1 MSDNES
7 SSSEVLQ
14 KKRGRGHRSK
24 SNDNPSKIKKIS
36 NKFKLNKKQKL
47 KSPQINIIKP
57 KAVKKSYLYNNSQ
70 NINQNNTTDKNF
82 ADDDSEMKKEDS
94 TQENSLGQ
102 LTKNFL
108 NYIKTTGRKSIN
120 INDLVNELSVKK
132 RRIYDI
138 TNVLQ
143 GIDYLQ
149 KSGKNEIVW
158 TKTISNKAKSKKKT
172 NPPKKNNI
180 NKQKINIEELEKE
193 KNELDNDIDKFKA
206 EFNSIAKKNDFAK
219 YGYITLED
227 IRRLSIN
234 AKVDLIVIKAAKGT
248 VMNVIDK
255 NDIKQ
260 AYDSAKNLMENN
272 EMKSNDSLLNILNK
286 SNQLIFTC
294 PENIGINIYEINNGN
309 LKEIKTNQNN
319 IDFSNE
325 NNNSEIKPFD
335 NNNNN
340 PPKLFPNPI
349 HFFNKQNLGM
359 NNNSIINSNIQ
370 EKKYPSNSEKGN
382 LETTQHFF
390 TANNKQPNIGI
401 SYTSQLQKNVNY
413 NIKTHNI
420 FSNPNNINNNLK
432 EEKFSFN
439 TNMTN
444 LNKAN

>member
-7 SSSEVLQ
+7 NSSEVLQ

-24 SNDNPSKIKKIS
+24 SNDNSSKIKKIS

-57 KAVKKSYLYNNSQ
+57 KAVKKTYIYNNSQ
-70 NINQNNTTDKNF
+70 SVGQNNTTDKIF

-158 TKTISNKAKSKKKT
+158 TKTISIKAKSKKKV
-172 NPPKKNNI
+172 NAPKKNNI

-294 PENIGINIYEINNGN
+294 PENVGINIYEINNGN

-319 IDFSNE
+319 NDFSNE
-325 NNNSEIKPFD
+325 NNNSEVKIFD

-340 PPKLFPNPI
+340 PPKLFQNPI
-349 HFFNKQNLGM
+349 PFFNKQNLGV

-413 NIKTHNI
+413 NIKNHNI

>member
-7 SSSEVLQ
+7 NSSEVLQ

-24 SNDNPSKIKKIS
+24 SNDNSSKIKKIS

-57 KAVKKSYLYNNSQ
+57 KAVKKTYIYNTSQ
-70 NINQNNTTDKNF
+70 SVGQNNTTDKIF

-158 TKTISNKAKSKKKT
+158 TKTISIKAKSKKKV
-172 NPPKKNNI
+172 NAPKKNNI

-294 PENIGINIYEINNGN
+294 PENVGINIYEINNGN

-319 IDFSNE
+319 NDFSNE
-325 NNNSEIKPFD
+325 NNNSDVKIFD

-340 PPKLFPNPI
+340 PPKLFQNPI
-349 HFFNKQNLGM
+349 PFFNKQNLGV

-413 NIKTHNI
+413 NIKNHNI

>member
-7 SSSEVLQ
+7 NSSEVLK
-14 KKRGRGHRSK
+14 KKRGRDNRSK
-24 SNDNPSKIKKIS
+24 SNNKPSKIKMIS

-57 KAVKKSYLYNNSQ
+57 KAVKKAYLYNNSQ
-70 NINQNNTTDKNF
+70 NMNQNNTTDKNLV
-82 ADDDSEMKKEDS
+82 DDDSEMKKDDS

-158 TKTISNKAKSKKKT
+158 TKSISNKSKLKKKT
-172 NPPKKNNI
+172 NAPKKNNI

-193 KNELDNDIDKFKA
+193 KDELNNDIDKFKA

-227 IRRLSIN
+227 IKRLSIN

-286 SNQLIFTC
+286 SNQLIFTS

-309 LKEIKTNQNN
+309 LKEIKTNSNN
-319 IDFSNE
+319 KDLSNE
-325 NNNSEIKPFD
+325 NNNSDIKLFE

-340 PPKLFPNPI
+340 PPKLIPNPI
-349 HFFNKQNLGM
+349 NLFNKQNLGI

-390 TANNKQPNIGI
+390 KAINKQPNIGI

-413 NIKTHNI
+413 NIKNHNI

-439 TNMTN
+439 TSMANI
-444 LNKAN
+444 NKAN

>member
-7 SSSEVLQ
+7 NSSEVLR

-24 SNDNPSKIKKIS
+24 SNDNSSKIKKIS

-57 KAVKKSYLYNNSQ
+57 KAVKKTYIYNTSQ
-70 NINQNNTTDKNF
+70 SVGQNNTTDKIF

-158 TKTISNKAKSKKKT
+158 TKTISIKAKSKKKV
-172 NPPKKNNI
+172 NAPKKNNI

-294 PENIGINIYEINNGN
+294 PENVGINIYEINNGN

-319 IDFSNE
+319 NDFSNE
-325 NNNSEIKPFD
+325 NNNSEVKIFD

-340 PPKLFPNPI
+340 PPKLFQNPI
-349 HFFNKQNLGM
+349 PFFNKQNLGV

-413 NIKTHNI
+413 NIKNHNI

>member
-7 SSSEVLQ
+7 NSSEVLQ

-24 SNDNPSKIKKIS
+24 SNDNSSKIKKIS

-57 KAVKKSYLYNNSQ
+57 KAVKKTYIYNTSQ
-70 NINQNNTTDKNF
+70 SVGQNNTTDKIF

-158 TKTISNKAKSKKKT
+158 TKTISIKAKSKKKV
-172 NPPKKNNI
+172 NAPKKNNI

-294 PENIGINIYEINNGN
+294 PENVGINIYEINNGN

-319 IDFSNE
+319 NDFSNE
-325 NNNSEIKPFD
+325 NNNSEVKIFD

-340 PPKLFPNPI
+340 PPKLFQNPI
-349 HFFNKQNLGM
+349 PFFNKQNLGV

-413 NIKTHNI
+413 NIKNHNI

>member
-7 SSSEVLQ
+7 NSSEVLQ

-24 SNDNPSKIKKIS
+24 SNDNSSKIKKIS

-57 KAVKKSYLYNNSQ
+57 KAVKKTYIYNTSQ
-70 NINQNNTTDKNF
+70 SVGQNNTTDKIF

-158 TKTISNKAKSKKKT
+158 TKTISIKAKSKKKV
-172 NPPKKNNI
+172 NAPKKNNI

-294 PENIGINIYEINNGN
+294 PENVGINIYEINNGN

-319 IDFSNE
+319 NDFSNE
-325 NNNSEIKPFD
+325 NNNSDVKIFD

-340 PPKLFPNPI
+340 PPKLFQNPI
-349 HFFNKQNLGM
+349 PFFNKQNLGV

-401 SYTSQLQKNVNY
+401 SYTSQLQKNANY
-413 NIKTHNI
+413 NIKNHNI

>member
-7 SSSEVLQ
+7 NSSEVLQ

-24 SNDNPSKIKKIS
+24 SNDNSSKIKKIS

-57 KAVKKSYLYNNSQ
+57 KAVKKTYIYNNSQ
-70 NINQNNTTDKNF
+70 SVGQNNTTDKIF

-158 TKTISNKAKSKKKT
+158 TKTISIKAKSKKKV
-172 NPPKKNNI
+172 NAPKKNNI

-294 PENIGINIYEINNGN
+294 PENVGINIYEINNGN

-319 IDFSNE
+319 NDFSNE
-325 NNNSEIKPFD
+325 NNNSDVKIFD

-340 PPKLFPNPI
+340 PPKLFQNPI
-349 HFFNKQNLGM
+349 PFFNKQNLGV

-413 NIKTHNI
+413 NIKNHNI